1 MKYLIDYSNKK
12 HEELQLVES
21 KGSTNTWRVYFNE
34 EVETSTYIGEN
45 NKEEKIETYKAKF
58 IEADKLDT
66 EEVSA
71 ASLMREAKIDD
82 ITSYDSSSEV
92 NCFFLNEMPLWL
104 DKETRVGVMN
114 STRIQKSLGQKNST
128 FWIGTFSIDVPCD
141 KAIELLS
148 ALEMYAVSCF
158 NKTAEHKKAVESM
171 TDVNEIYN
179 YNFKTGYPEKL
190 KLKI

>member
-12 HEELQLVES
+12 HDELQLLET
-21 KGSTNTWRVYFNE
+21 KGSINTWRVYFDE
-34 EVETSTYIGEN
+34 TIEVSTYKGEGG
-45 NKEEKIETYKAKF
+45 KEEKIETYKAKY
-58 IEADKLDT
+58 IEVDKLDT
-66 EEVSA
+66 EDVSA
-71 ASLMREAKIDD
+71 VSLMREAKIED
-82 ITSYDSSSEV
+82 ISIFDSSKEV
-92 NCFFLNEMPLWL
+92 NCFFLNEIPLWL